1 MSRPSKPQK
10 KSGSK
15 SLSND
20 KSARAY
26 VSQTDVPSVSLEQ
39 AIRVPTAIA
48 EHYAGGSVTSLQ
60 LASGMMLRPTSGQF
74 RQLCG
79 AAFAYGLTSGSYNSD
94 KIKLE
99 QLGRR
104 IVQTVE
110 EGDDLAAKREAS
122 LRPRVA
128 SEFLRKYDGS
138 ALPRSDIALDVIT
151 DMGVPREKAEVAHAL
166 ILENAEAVGL
176 IRKIKEK
183 QYVDLNGASLIAAT
197 GDSTPA
203 SSTDDLEQPCDAVVL
218 PARQS
223 ASSSLPGPQHSAE
236 PNRRVFITHGQNRLF
251 IEPIKKLLGFGEM
264 IPVISVEK
272 TSVSKPVPDKVIG
285 DMRTCGAAIIHVDAD
300 ETLIDKDA
308 KEHVIINEN
317 VLIEIGAA
325 MALFGR
331 RFILLVRD
339 GVRLPS
345 NLQGLYEVRYSGDA
359 LDGNTTI
366 RLLEA
371 INDIK
376 NHPLPTLH
384 AAPEIAG

>member
-1 MSRPSKPQK
+1 MSRPSKLQK
-10 KSGSK
+10 KSRSNPP
-15 SLSND
+15 SND

-26 VSQTDVPSVSLEQ
+26 VSQTDVPCFSLDQ
-39 AIRVPTAIA
+39 AVRVPTAIA
-48 EHYAGGSVTSLQ
+48 EHYAGGSVTPLQ
-60 LASGMMLRPTSGQF
+60 LASGMLLRPTSGQF

-79 AAFAYGLTSGSYNSD
+79 AAFAYGLTSGSYNAD
-94 KIKLE
+94 KIQLE

-104 IVQTVE
+104 IVQSVE
-110 EGDDLAAKREAS
+110 EGDDLAARREAS

-138 ALPRSDIALDVIT
+138 ALPRLDIALNVIT
-151 DMGVPREKAEVAHAL
+151 DMGVPRAKAEPAHEL
-166 ILENAEAVGL
+166 ILENAEAVGF
-176 IRKIKEK
+176 IRRIKDK
-183 QYVDLNGASLIAAT
+183 QYVDLNGASLAAAI
-197 GDSTPA
+197 GDPTPA
-203 SSTDDLEQPCDAVVL
+203 SSPDKLEQSCEAVVL
-218 PARQS
+218 PGGRS
-223 ASSSLPGPQHSAE
+223 ASPSLPGPQHNAE

-264 IPVISVEK
+264 IPVVSVEK
-272 TSVSKPVPDKVIG
+272 TSVSKPVPDKVMG

-300 ETLIDKDA
+300 ETLIDKNA

-345 NLQGLYEVRYSGDA
+345 NLQGPYEVRYSSDT
-359 LDGNTTI
+359 LDGDTTI

-376 NHPLPTLH
+376 NNPLPNLYS
-384 AAPEIAG
+384 APEIAG